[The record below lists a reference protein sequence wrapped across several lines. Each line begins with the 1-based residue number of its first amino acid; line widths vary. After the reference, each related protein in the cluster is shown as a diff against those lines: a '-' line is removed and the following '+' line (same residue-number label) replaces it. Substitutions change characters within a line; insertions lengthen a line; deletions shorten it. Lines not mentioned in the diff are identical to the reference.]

1 MRFIMKLF
9 NKILFS
15 LIVLLFAN
23 AVLAQTLVT
32 PTGFQTDFEDT
43 TDYVNWALN
52 TGSQGKKCANKW
64 FFGKPGANMGDAGLF
79 ISGDSGL
86 TASYQQSG
94 VSVVAYREFTFN
106 PGLYE
111 LSFDWKAGGSNIVD
125 GLYVCWIP
133 KSVGPLNSISTSNLQ
148 NWVSRNALYFG
159 RDSMRLYQR
168 SWNTIAD
175 SIRSDGT
182 PHYLAFVWNNGVA
195 GVTPPAVCIDNI
207 LIMEY
212 GRCDKPKNL
221 VASPKGNDMVLS
233 WRGEADAYDV
243 MCKNNITG
251 DVVEYKDVT
260 TTYQVISDLP
270 EGHCTYY
277 VRSKC
282 SGLAGAWV
290 SINKFLFY
298 PGTRCIDF
306 FNLSDKNCYYGT
318 TDNPKDTKSMVD
330 FGHLSIDSRHTIHWD
345 PEEVDPRT
353 VMPSAALKTVPEGE
367 IGSVRIGNWDVG
379 AQAECIEYNYVVDTT
394 TAAVLVLNYAVV
406 LQDVNPPHDSI
417 AQPRFTLEI
426 RHKNKLLPYGCGE
439 AYFSSGFNTSTEEGW
454 HKNAFC
460 WWKDWTTIS
469 INLGQYHGESL
480 NIRLTSLDCTET
492 GHFGY
497 AYFTLGCIDGKIKG
511 LSCGDSPT
519 NKFEGPEGF
528 KYRWYLPENPMFPVS
543 TERVLEVPSNDTLTY
558 YLDVIQ
564 PTNLNCYYTLSASA
578 VGRWPVAKASYK
590 HEVIDCENVVTFTN
604 ESYVKRVNQVTKDSS
619 DTKEPCETF
628 YWDFADGEVSCEEN
642 VVHTFPAEGGT
653 FEVKLTSGI
662 TGGCEDVATIVLNL
676 PNVSG
681 TLDSVSAVVCAG
693 MPYEF
698 GGKYLYNSGVY
709 TDSMLNIYGCD
720 SVVVLDLLVADDY
733 DTIVYDTICSTDIYF
748 FDGKQ
753 ITETGKYKASLK
765 SIYDCDSIVTL
776 NMLVYESMII
786 DVDSVVVACQYDDQ
800 IVIPYDL
807 HSGLLREFTFYLKD
821 MNLSVPDS
829 NLQMQGNSFIIKMPE
844 GLEPNKY
851 QTVLGFGEQSCG
863 KEAED
868 IILDLRYSNDVI
880 VQRWNDVLAVTNE
893 DYNGGYQFVAFQWYK
908 NGLPI
913 NGATSSILYEEG
925 GLDLAA
931 EYSVLLTRMSDNFT
945 TMTCVADLYD
955 LSSAQGSQ
963 VVVFSSDTQVGVET
977 TQVAHVNIW
986 STSGVLLA
994 KKQLA
999 EGYNP
1004 LDLALNKGIYIFEFI
1019 FDDNRR
1025 EIEQVFIK

>member
-1 MRFIMKLF
+1 MKKN
-9 NKILFS
+9 NKILFF
-15 LIVLLFAN
+15 LVVLLFAN
-23 AVLAQTLVT
+23 NVLAQTLLT

-43 TDYVNWALN
+43 ADYVNWELN

-64 FFGKPGANMGDAGLF
+64 FFGKPGANLGDAGLF

-86 TASYQQSG
+86 TAGYQQSG
-94 VSVVAYREFTFN
+94 VSVVAYRKFTFN
-106 PGLYE
+106 EGLYE
-111 LSFDWKAGGSNIVD
+111 LSFDWKASGSNIVD

-133 KSVGPLNSISTSNLQ
+133 ESEGPLNSISTSNLQ

-168 SWNTIAD
+168 SWNTISD

-195 GVTPPAVCIDNI
+195 SVAPPAACIDNI

-212 GRCDKPKNL
+212 GRCDKPTNL
-221 VASPKGNDMVLS
+221 IVNPKGNDMVLS
-233 WRGEADAYDV
+233 WKGTADTYDV

-282 SGLAGAWV
+282 SGLSGAWV
-290 SINKFLFY
+290 SIDKFLFY

-306 FNLSDKNCYYGT
+306 FNLSNKNCYYGT
-318 TDNPKDTKSMVD
+318 TDNPKNTKSIVD

-345 PEEVDPRT
+345 PDEIDPRT
-353 VMPSAALKTVPEGE
+353 QTPTGGLHTVPPGE
-367 IGSVRIGNWDVG
+367 IGSVRLGNWDTG

-406 LQDVNPPHDSI
+406 LQDVNPPHDSV

-439 AYFSSGFNTSTEEGW
+439 AYFSSGFNTSTEDGW
-454 HKNAFC
+454 HKNASC

-480 NIRLTSLDCTET
+480 NIRLTSLDCTES
-492 GHFGY
+492 GHYGY

-519 NKFEGPEGF
+519 NRFEGPEGF
-528 KYRWYLPENPMFPVS
+528 KYRWYLDNPMFPVS

-564 PTNLNCYYTLSASA
+564 PTNLNCFYTLSASA

-590 HEVIDCENVVTFTN
+590 HEVIDCENIVTFTN
-604 ESYVKRVNQVTKDSS
+604 ESYVKRINQITKDSLATS
-619 DTKEPCETF
+619 EPCETF
-628 YWDFADGEVSCEEN
+628 YWDFGDGEVSHEESL
-642 VVHTFPAEGGT
+642 VHIFPAVGGR

-662 TGGCEDVATIVLNL
+662 TGGCDDVATIVLDL

-681 TLDSVSAVVCAG
+681 TIDTVSAVVCAG
-693 MPYEF
+693 MSYDF
-698 GGKYLYNSGVY
+698 GERHLFNSGVY
-709 TDSMLNIYGCD
+709 IDSMLNIYGCD
-720 SVVVLDLLVADDY
+720 SVVVLDLYVADKY

-753 ITETGKYKASLK
+753 ITETGKYKASLQ
-765 SIYDCDSIVTL
+765 SIYGCDSIVTL
-776 NMLVYESMII
+776 EMLVYESMII
-786 DVDSVVVACQYDDQ
+786 DIDSVVIACQDDDQ

-807 HSGLLREFTFYLKD
+807 HSGLLREFTFYFKEQ
-821 MNLSVPDS
+821 NLSVPDS
-829 NLQMQGNSFIIKMPE
+829 NLQMEGGLFVIKMPE

-851 QTVLGFGEQSCG
+851 ETVLGFGEQSCG
-863 KEAED
+863 KESEN
-868 IILDLRYSNDVI
+868 IILDLRYSNNII
-880 VQRWNDVLAVTNE
+880 VQRWNDVLAVKNE
-893 DYNGGYQFVAFQWYK
+893 DYNGGYEFVAFQWYK
-908 NGLPI
+908 NGNPI
-913 NGATSSILYEEG
+913 DGATSSVYYEED
-925 GLDLAA
+925 GLDLGA
-931 EYSVLLTRMSDNFT
+931 EYSVLLTRMPDNFT
-945 TMTCVADLYD
+945 TMTCVVDLLD
-955 LSSAQGSQ
+955 LSSAEGNQ
-963 VVVFSSDTQVGVET
+963 VVIFNSDTRIGVET
-977 TQVAHVNIW
+977 PQAARVNIW
-986 STSGVLLA
+986 SANGLLLA
-994 KKQLA
+994 KEQLS
-999 EGYNP
+999 EGYNSIE
-1004 LDLALNKGIYIFEFI
+1004 AMLNKGIYIFEFV
-1019 FDDNRR
+1019 FEDNKR
-1025 EIEQVFIK
+1025 EIKQVFVK

>member
-1 MRFIMKLF
+1 MKQF
-9 NKILFS
+9 NKFLFFV
-15 LIVLLFAN
+15 IVLSFVGDL
-23 AVLAQTLVT
+23 LAQTLVT
-32 PTGFQTDFEDT
+32 PTGFQTDFEDS

-64 FFGKPGANMGDAGLF
+64 FFGKPGANLGEAGLF
-79 ISGDSGL
+79 ISGDSGV
-86 TASYQQSG
+86 TAGYQQSG

-106 PGLYE
+106 EGLYE
-111 LSFDWKAGGSNIVD
+111 LSFDWKASGSNVVD

-148 NWVSRNALYFG
+148 SWVSKNALYFG

-195 GVTPPAVCIDNI
+195 GAAPPAACIDNI

-212 GRCDKPKNL
+212 GRCDKPKDLQVN
-221 VASPKGNDMVLS
+221 PKGNDMVLS
-233 WRGEADAYDV
+233 WKGTADAYDV

-251 DVVEYKDVT
+251 DVIEYRDVT

-282 SGLAGAWV
+282 SGLFGAWV
-290 SINKFLFY
+290 SVDKFLFY

-306 FNLSDKNCYYGT
+306 FNLSGKNCYYGT
-318 TDNPKDTKSMVD
+318 TDNPKNVRSIVD
-330 FGHLSIDSRHTIHWD
+330 FGHLSINSRHTIHWD
-345 PEEVDPRT
+345 PNEIDPRT
-353 VMPSAALKTVPEGE
+353 LIPTGGLHTVPPGE
-367 IGSVRIGNWDVG
+367 IGSVRLGNWDTG
-379 AQAECIEYNYVVDTT
+379 AQAECIEYTYIVDTT
-394 TAAVLVLNYAVV
+394 DAAVLVLNYAVV

-426 RHKNKLLPYGCGE
+426 RHKNQLLPYGCGE

-454 HKNAFC
+454 HRNASC

-480 NIRLTSLDCTET
+480 NIRLTSLDCTES
-492 GHFGY
+492 GHYGY

-578 VGRWPVAKASYK
+578 IGRWPVAKASYK

-619 DTKEPCETF
+619 DTSEPCETF
-628 YWDFADGEVSCEEN
+628 YWDFADGEVSREEN
-642 VVHTFPAEGGT
+642 VVHTFPAEGGR
-653 FEVKLTSGI
+653 FEVKLISSI
-662 TGGCEDVATIVLNL
+662 TGGCDDVATMVLDL

-681 TLDSVSAVVCAG
+681 TLDTVFAVVCAG

-698 GGKYLYNSGVY
+698 GERYLYNSGVY
-709 TDSMLNIYGCD
+709 IDSMLNIYGCD
-720 SVVVLDLLVADDY
+720 SVVVLDLYVADKY
-733 DTIVYDTICSTDIYF
+733 DTIVYDTICSTDVYF
-748 FDGKQ
+748 FNGKQ

-765 SIYDCDSIVTL
+765 SIYDCDSLVTL
-776 NMLVYESMII
+776 EMLVYESMII
-786 DVDSVVVACQYDDQ
+786 DIDSVVVACQYDED
-800 IVIPYDL
+800 IIIPYDL

-821 MNLSVPDS
+821 KNLSIPDS
-829 NLQMQGNSFIIKMPE
+829 NLQIVNNSFIIKMPE
-844 GLEPNKY
+844 DLEPSKY
-851 QTVLGFGEQSCG
+851 ESVIGFGEQSCG
-863 KEAED
+863 KESEN
-868 IILDLRYSNDVI
+868 IILDLRYSNDII

-893 DYNGGYQFVAFQWYK
+893 DYNGGYQFAAFQWYK
-908 NGLPI
+908 NGSPI
-913 NGATSSILYEEG
+913 VGATSSILYEPN
-925 GLDLAA
+925 GLDLDA
-931 EYSVLLTRMSDNFT
+931 EYAVLLTRVSDNFT
-945 TMTCVADLYD
+945 TMTCVAELAD
-955 LSSAQGSQ
+955 LSSVQENR
-963 VVVFSSDTQVGVET
+963 VVVFSADQQVGVES
-977 TQVAHVNIW
+977 TQVARVNIW
-986 STSGVLLA
+986 STSGVLLS
-994 KKQLA
+994 KEQLC
-999 EGYNP
+999 EGYNSIGVT
-1004 LDLALNKGIYIFEFI
+1004 LNKGVYIFEFI
-1019 FDDNRR
+1019 FGDNQR
-1025 EIEQVFIK
+1025 EIEQVFVK